1 MSEFAI
7 SENEAL
13 KMQIVTSITQSFFIY
28 RLSDVEQNE
37 LELDADS
44 KLFLLENLGVKV
56 SQMSLGLRSAERLET
71 MSLLADGSIFE
82 SDAFVYRPNNIDA
95 TARMKIT
102 NLREDFAFGD
112 LLMATWSEDKSKA
125 VLFNL
130 TTLSDTQLAE
140 RAGQLINGPTD
151 TKADSPAQTP
161 SGGPAILSGSE
172 NIAEVPNEGS
182 SETLT
187 IKVAQPQPQ
196 RISGGDLRK
205 DLDFDPIGELWARAY
220 GGSSAAVSP
229 WANSMADSW
238 LGASSPGLAALEEL
252 ASLTIASRADDVWL
266 FLVGGPGSGKSSFAS
281 QFLSRNGFILD
292 QTNGMHQR
300 HYMANHPSSRS
311 VRFVNDATVRTK
323 GSVES
328 LVGDMI
334 ECSESKSHLLTCVN
348 RGVLADELNLTEN
361 ATSEFGQV
369 LDWIVRGADSSV
381 KTLVPIVELDYMQV
395 ARQDRPEGGARY
407 VVVVF
412 MDVASLLEDQPS
424 VTHSHTF
431 ESLSCESL
439 KAQDGSAGNL
449 LGSKTSPFSLL
460 LEDVASK
467 LSPGFLQNKFGL
479 SDLNPVL
486 ANAHQLS
493 DPEFRRGLVSILRT
507 SEIRMGSRLNYRA
520 FWSLVARLFFGDLPT
535 KTDLAGLPSTLA
547 KLDEISE
554 NATDLSEILELTS
567 IRATEALFEKRMDLA
582 SSTSFDPGLRFTLS
596 VDPAMSSSGE
606 VGSKSN
612 STSDQVIYVK
622 PIAHAFQTAE
632 VGEGILET
640 ISKQTGNPLPF
651 KKTPF
656 DSRLDSIFASFTG
669 IEGAQKALG
678 QQIARYSRYLLR
690 ISCVFGGICHGRR
703 EALEWVSI
711 WNSSPALPQHDQFS
725 MRIDSLIKPKLGRG
739 DLHQTSLISLLE
751 SRARPIVQTSES
763 DPIFAKRMD
772 NIQFSTAKVGA
783 DLFLVLKE
791 FNFDLG
797 RIKLDYSFMREL
809 LNTSPH
815 AVGVTE
821 ETFFLT
827 PRLERTR
834 SIKLLAPEAAN
845 PEFFAVVAGDR
856 VNPASA
862 NQRGVVN

>member
-1 MSEFAI
+1 MSEYAV
-7 SENEAL
+7 SETEAR

-44 KLFLLENLGVKV
+44 KLFLLENLGLKV
-56 SQMSLGLRSAERLET
+56 SQMSLGLMSAERLET
-71 MSLLADGSIFE
+71 LSLLADGTVFE

-95 TARMKIT
+95 PARMKIA
-102 NLREDFAFGD
+102 NLREDFAPGD
-112 LLMATWSEDKSKA
+112 LLMFTWSEDKSKA
-125 VLFNL
+125 VLINL
-130 TTLSDTQLAE
+130 TTLSDILLADKV
-140 RAGQLINGPTD
+140 RRLISGPTE
-151 TKADSPAQTP
+151 TEADSATETT
-161 SGGPAILSGSE
+161 SAGTSLTSE
-172 NIAEVPNEGS
+172 SKNSEEEAPNEES
-182 SETLT
+182 TETLASNLT
-187 IKVAQPQPQ
+187 EPRPQLVTG
-196 RISGGDLRK
+196 RDLRN
-205 DLDFDPIGELWARAY
+205 DLDFDPIAELWARAY

-229 WANSMADSW
+229 WATSMADSW
-238 LGASSPGLAALEEL
+238 LGSSSPGLSAVEEL
-252 ASLTIASRADDVWL
+252 ASLTISSGEDDVWL

-281 QFLSRNGFILD
+281 KFLSRNGFSLD
-292 QTNGMHQR
+292 QSNGMHQR
-300 HYMANHPSSRS
+300 HYMANHPRSRS
-311 VRFVNDATVRTK
+311 VKFVNDATVRTK

-328 LVGDMI
+328 LVKDMI
-334 ECSESKSHLLTCVN
+334 ECSESKNHLLTCVN
-348 RGVLADELNLTEN
+348 RGVLADELNLTED

-369 LDWIVRGADSSV
+369 LDWIVRGSESRP
-381 KTLVPIVELDYMQV
+381 KTLVPIRELDYMQV

-424 VTHSHTF
+424 VAHSLTF

-439 KAQDGSAGNL
+439 KVQDGSEGNL

-460 LEDVASK
+460 LEEVASK

-479 SDLNPVL
+479 SDSNPVL

-520 FWSLVARLFFGDLPT
+520 FWSLVARLYFGDLPT
-535 KTDLAGLPSTLA
+535 KTDLVGLPAALA
-547 KLDEISE
+547 NLDEIFE
-554 NATDLSEILELTS
+554 NATDLSEILELTN
-567 IRATEALFEKRMDLA
+567 IRATEALFENRTDLA
-582 SSTSFDPGLRFTLS
+582 STTSFDPGLRFTLS
-596 VDPAMSSSGE
+596 VDPAMASSGE

-612 STSDQVIYVK
+612 STSDQAIYVK
-622 PIAHAFQTAE
+622 PIAHAFQSAE

-640 ISKQTGNPLPF
+640 ISKQTGNPLPL

-656 DSRLDSIFASFTG
+656 DSRLDSVFASFRAT
-669 IEGAQKALG
+669 EGAQKALG
-678 QQIARYSRYLLR
+678 QQVARYSRYLLR
-690 ISCVFGGICHGRR
+690 ISSVFGGLCHGRR
-703 EALEWVSI
+703 EALEWVSM
-711 WNSSPALPQHDQFS
+711 WNSSPALPEHDQFS

-739 DLHQTSLISLLE
+739 DLQQTSLISLLE

-845 PEFFAVVAGDR
+845 PEFFAVVVGDR

-862 NQRGVVN
+862 NQGGA

>member
-1 MSEFAI
+1 MSEHAV
-7 SENEAL
+7 SETEAR

-44 KLFLLENLGVKV
+44 KLFLLENLGLKV
-56 SQMSLGLRSAERLET
+56 SQMSLGLMSAERLET
-71 MSLLADGSIFE
+71 LSLLADGTVFE

-95 TARMKIT
+95 PARMKIT
-102 NLREDFAFGD
+102 NLQEDFARGD
-112 LLMATWSEDKSKA
+112 LLMVTWSEEASKA
-125 VLFNL
+125 VLLNL
-130 TTLSDTQLAE
+130 TTLSDLQLSE
-140 RAGQLINGPTD
+140 RANRLINP
-151 TKADSPAQTP
+151 
-161 SGGPAILSGSE
+161 
-172 NIAEVPNEGS
+172 PNETES
-182 SETLT
+182 DSETET
-187 IKVAQPQPQ
+187 PTAGPSSATEPKSNEVEAPNEEPSESFASEAGEPGPHEVAVRDP
-196 RISGGDLRK
+196 IENS
-205 DLDFDPIGELWARAY
+205 DFDPIAELWSRAY

-229 WANSMADSW
+229 WAPSMADTWNGS
-238 LGASSPGLAALEEL
+238 SSPGLAAVEEL
-252 ASLTIASRADDVWL
+252 ASVTIASRDDDVWL

-281 QFLSRNGFILD
+281 QFLSRNGFSLD
-292 QTNGMHQR
+292 RTNGMHKR
-300 HYMANHPSSRS
+300 HYMASHPTSRS

-328 LVGDMI
+328 LVKDMM
-334 ECSESKSHLLTCVN
+334 ECSDSQSHLLTCVN
-348 RGVLADELNLTEN
+348 RGVLADELNLIED
-361 ATSEFGQV
+361 ASSEFGQI
-369 LDWIVRGADSSV
+369 LNWIVRGAESRP
-381 KTLVPIVELDYMQV
+381 KNLVPIVELDYIQV
-395 ARQDRPEGGARY
+395 AKQDKLQGGSRY

-424 VTHSHTF
+424 VDHSHTF

-439 KAQDGSAGNL
+439 KVQDGSSGNL
-449 LGSKTSPFSLL
+449 LGSATSPFSLL
-460 LEDVASK
+460 LEEIVSEFTP
-467 LSPGFLQNKFGL
+467 SFLQNKFGL
-479 SDLNPVL
+479 NDSNPVL
-486 ANAHQLS
+486 ANAFQMS
-493 DPEFRRGLVSILRT
+493 DPEFRRGLVSIFRT
-507 SEIRMGSRLNYRA
+507 SEIRLGSRLNYRA

-535 KTDLAGLPSTLA
+535 KTDLVGLPATLTA
-547 KLDEISE
+547 LDEISE
-554 NATDLSEILELTS
+554 NTTDLSEILELTN
-567 IRATEALFEKRMDLA
+567 IRATEALFENRIDLA

-596 VDPAMSSSGE
+596 VDPAMASSGE

-612 STSDQVIYVK
+612 STSDQAIYIK
-622 PIAHAFQTAE
+622 PIAHAFQSAE
-632 VGEGILET
+632 IGEGVLET
-640 ISKQTGNPLPF
+640 ISKQTGNPLPL
-651 KKTPF
+651 KKTAF
-656 DSRLDSIFASFTG
+656 DSRLDSVFASYRGT
-669 IEGAQKALG
+669 EGAQKALG
-678 QQIARYSRYLLR
+678 QQVARYSRYLIR
-690 ISCVFGGICHGRR
+690 ISSVFGGICHGRR
-703 EALEWVSI
+703 EALEWVSM
-711 WNSSPALPQHDQFS
+711 WNSSPALPQHDQLS

-739 DLHQTSLISLLE
+739 DLLQTSLISLLE

-763 DPIFAKRMD
+763 DPILAKRMD

-845 PEFFAVVAGDR
+845 PEFFAVIVGDR

-862 NQRGVVN
+862 NQGGA